1 MLIRGVVANVCT
13 RCCAAS
19 FTDTAALLEITFQC
33 RGAVT
38 RTSKVALRS
47 GWSKQA
53 NIRLASAVSNCEYR

>member
-1 MLIRGVVANVCT
+1 MLIRGVVAKVC
-13 RCCAAS
+13 RPS
-19 FTDTAALLEITFQC
+19 VTDTVAPLEITFQC

-53 NIRLASAVSNCEYR
+53 NMRLASAVSNWEYR